1 MGPQQN
7 SDDSKKTPTDQ
18 SNKKKQNVFK
28 KSHFIL
34 LGILFVTLSIIGFIA
49 IDIDNDNI
57 SNYKELQIGTNL
69 FDEDSDHD
77 GLDDFSEVNNYKTD
91 PLSENSD
98 GDLFSDYEEIHKY
111 NTDPTEKTQSSL
123 SIKTIPVEGDI
134 YVDKVFFGT
143 GKATKTFTPKKY
155 TITFGDVPYYH
166 TPESRVIE
174 LKFGEQLNI
183 VGEYSAY
190 SPAKIDIKNTFFV
203 TKGISA
209 PIYSFMVNN
218 GYEICELQ
226 LQNDGEIKAENV
238 VVSTKLESSGEWH
251 IQNMDEINAGDTA
264 EVLLIPS
271 IPETVLL
278 GTSQKS
284 SKELHFKVEY
294 TSMNIQQK
302 ATEKSETITL
312 YNKNA
317 VPLSDA
323 FTLASKYS
331 IPSGYYFYSYY
342 ICPQNEDV
350 RSFSSSETKGIN
362 SNENKAKAI
371 FDALGE
377 YGVRYVSDPNDPLG
391 EGIDYVQ
398 FPDETLEIK
407 AGDCDD
413 LAVLYASLLESIGIE
428 TELIYVP
435 GHVFVAYEY
444 SSGNWRA
451 IETTRIRAPDTFLGI
466 ETYSYYGDACE
477 AGYENWNQNKE
488 VAEIIKTHEAWN
500 LGIVS

>member
-1 MGPQQN
+1 MDSQQN
-7 SDDSKKTPTDQ
+7 FDDSENTPTDQ
-18 SNKKKQNVFK
+18 SNKKNVFN
-28 KSHFIL
+28 KSHYIL
-34 LGILFVTLSIIGFIA
+34 LGILVITLFIIGFIA

-57 SNYKELQIGTNL
+57 SNYKEIQIGTNL
-69 FDEDSDHD
+69 FAEDSDYD
-77 GLDDFSEVNNYKTD
+77 GLDDFSEINNYKTD
-91 PLSENSD
+91 PLCENSD

-111 NTDPTEKTQSSL
+111 KTDPNEKTQSSL
-123 SIKTIPVEGDI
+123 SIKTIPFEGDI

-143 GKATKTFTPKKY
+143 GEATKTFAPKKC

-166 TPESRVIE
+166 TPKSRVIE

-190 SPAKIDIKNTFFV
+190 SPAKIDIISSSFITN
-203 TKGISA
+203 GISA
-209 PIYSFMVNN
+209 PLYSFMVNN
-218 GYEICELQ
+218 DYEMCELQ
-226 LQNDGEIKAENV
+226 LKNDGEIKAENV
-238 VVSTKLESSGEWH
+238 VVSTKLESSKEWH
-251 IQNMDEINAGDTA
+251 VQNIYEINAGSTSK
-264 EVLLIPS
+264 VSLIPS

-294 TSMNIQQK
+294 TSNNIQQK

-323 FTLASKYS
+323 FTLASRYS

-342 ICPQNEDV
+342 ICPQNEEI
-350 RSFSSSETKGIN
+350 RSFSSSATKGITG
-362 SNENKAKAI
+362 NENRAKAI

-435 GHVFVAYEY
+435 SHVFVAYEY

-451 IETTRIRAPDTFLGI
+451 IETTAIRSPDTFLGMEI
-466 ETYSYYGDACE
+466 YSYYGDACE
-477 AGYENWNQNKE
+477 VGYENWNQNKE
-488 VAEIIKTHEAWN
+488 VAEIIQTHEAWN